1 MNKSNPLLHDYKP
14 KLKQTRRRGK
24 SKLLQYGIIICV
36 ISFLMFNWATT
47 YKKSEPRLLIDDQV
61 NIVNQEI
68 AFQDTPQIIDDPITD
83 QEIIND
89 TVTGQESLAD
99 EIESKV
105 IQQSG
110 KIELEIKAGDTLE
123 ELFIE
128 NNLNIGHLFQIMSS
142 KLAEQYLKYLRPG
155 DTIVINH
162 TNGEI
167 INLTRNLNLNKAL
180 FIQKDVENFN
190 SSIIDRDIQIRKNFG
205 YGYIKTSLFESAIEN
220 GLTEKLIMNLTDI
233 LAWDIDFVYDIRIN
247 DDFYVLFEEIWQD
260 NKYVTDG
267 NIIAL
272 EFNNNGRKFQA
283 IRYTN
288 ENGVPNYFTP
298 DGNNMSKAFIRAP
311 LDFTRVSSNFN
322 PNRKHPIL
330 NTIRAHRGVDYAA
343 PKGTKIKASGD
354 GKIIFRGVKSG
365 YGNVIILQHGDNITT
380 LYAHMSGFNSAFKL
394 GDRVRQN
401 QVIGYVGSSGLATA
415 PHLHY
420 EYRVNGVHKNPR
432 TVKLP
437 QAQPI
442 KKEYVNDFLIQS
454 KSIMSELL
462 QFKES
467 RFLPTVANN

>member
-1 MNKSNPLLHDYKP
+1 M
-14 KLKQTRRRGK
+14 
-24 SKLLQYGIIICV
+24 ICV
-36 ISFLMFNWATT
+36 ISFLIINWSTIHE
-47 YKKSEPRLLIDDQV
+47 KPEPKLLIDDQV
-61 NIVNQEI
+61 NVINQETV
-68 AFQDTPQIIDDPITD
+68 FQDTTQIIDAPVTKQEIIDDPFS
-83 QEIIND
+83 
-89 TVTGQESLAD
+89 GQESLAV

-105 IQQSG
+105 IQQNG

-142 KLAEQYLKYLRPG
+142 NSAEQYLKYLRPG

-162 TNGEI
+162 VNGEV
-167 INLTRNLNLNKAL
+167 INLTRNLNLKKAL
-180 FIQKDVENFN
+180 FIQRDAKNFN
-190 SSIIDRDIQIRKNFG
+190 SSIIDRDIQIRKKFG
-205 YGYIKTSLFESAIEN
+205 YGDIKTSLFESAIEN

-233 LAWDIDFVYDIRIN
+233 LAWDIDFVYDIRID

-260 NKYVTDG
+260 DKYVTDG

-288 ENGVPNYFTP
+288 ESGVPNYFTP

-394 GDRVRQN
+394 GDRVKQN

-432 TVKLP
+432 TVNLP

-442 KKEYVNDFLIQS
+442 KKEYVNDFLVQS

-467 RFLPTVANN
+467 RFLSTVANN

>member
-1 MNKSNPLLHDYKP
+1 M
-14 KLKQTRRRGK
+14 
-24 SKLLQYGIIICV
+24 CV

-61 NIVNQEI
+61 NIINQEI
-68 AFQDTPQIIDDPITD
+68 TFQDTPQIIDDPISD
-83 QEIIND
+83 QEIID
-89 TVTGQESLAD
+89 YPVTGQESLAH

-110 KIELEIKAGDTLE
+110 EIELEIKAGDTLE

-167 INLTRNLNLNKAL
+167 NNLTRNLNLNKAL
-180 FIQKDVENFN
+180 FIQKDAENFN
-190 SSIIDRDIQIRKNFG
+190 SSIIDRDIQIRKKFG
-205 YGYIKTSLFESAIEN
+205 YGYIETSLFESAIEN
-220 GLTEKLIMNLTDI
+220 GLSEKLIMNLTDI

-260 NKYVTDG
+260 DKYVTDG

-432 TVKLP
+432 TVRLP

-467 RFLPTVANN
+467 KFLPTVANN

>member
-1 MNKSNPLLHDYKP
+1 M
-14 KLKQTRRRGK
+14 
-24 SKLLQYGIIICV
+24 
-36 ISFLMFNWATT
+36 ISFLIINWSTIHE
-47 YKKSEPRLLIDDQV
+47 KPEPKLLIDDQV
-61 NIVNQEI
+61 NVINQETV
-68 AFQDTPQIIDDPITD
+68 FQDTTQIIDAPVTKQEIIDDPFS
-83 QEIIND
+83 
-89 TVTGQESLAD
+89 GQENLAV

-105 IQQSG
+105 IQQNG

-142 KLAEQYLKYLRPG
+142 NSAEQYLKYLRPG

-162 TNGEI
+162 VNGEV
-167 INLTRNLNLNKAL
+167 INLTRNLNLKKAL
-180 FIQKDVENFN
+180 FIQRDAKNFN
-190 SSIIDRDIQIRKNFG
+190 SSIIDRDIQIRKKFG
-205 YGYIKTSLFESAIEN
+205 YGDIKTSLFESAIEN

-233 LAWDIDFVYDIRIN
+233 LAWDIDFVYDIRID

-260 NKYVTDG
+260 DKYVTDG

-394 GDRVRQN
+394 GDRVKQN

-432 TVKLP
+432 TVNLP

-442 KKEYVNDFLIQS
+442 KKEYVNDFLVQS

-467 RFLPTVANN
+467 RFLSTVANN

>member
-1 MNKSNPLLHDYKP
+1 
-14 KLKQTRRRGK
+14 
-24 SKLLQYGIIICV
+24 
-36 ISFLMFNWATT
+36 MFNWATT

-61 NIVNQEI
+61 NIINQEI
-68 AFQDTPQIIDDPITD
+68 TFQDTPQIIDDPISN
-83 QEIIND
+83 QEIID
-89 TVTGQESLAD
+89 DPVTGQESLTD

-110 KIELEIKAGDTLE
+110 EIELEIKAGDTLE

-167 INLTRNLNLNKAL
+167 NNLTRNLNLNKAL

-190 SSIIDRDIQIRKNFG
+190 SSIIDRDIQIRKKFG

-260 NKYVTDG
+260 DKYVTDG

-432 TVKLP
+432 TVRLP

>member
-1 MNKSNPLLHDYKP
+1 M
-14 KLKQTRRRGK
+14 
-24 SKLLQYGIIICV
+24 
-36 ISFLMFNWATT
+36 ISFLIINWSTIHE
-47 YKKSEPRLLIDDQV
+47 KPEPKLLIDDQV
-61 NIVNQEI
+61 NVINQETV
-68 AFQDTPQIIDDPITD
+68 FQDTTQIIDAPVTKQEIIDDPFS
-83 QEIIND
+83 
-89 TVTGQESLAD
+89 GQESLAV

-105 IQQSG
+105 IQQNG

-142 KLAEQYLKYLRPG
+142 KPAEQYLKYLRPG

-162 TNGEI
+162 INGEV
-167 INLTRNLNLNKAL
+167 INLTRNLNLKKAL
-180 FIQKDVENFN
+180 FIHKDAKNFN
-190 SSIIDRDIQIRKNFG
+190 SSIIDRDIQIRKKFG
-205 YGYIKTSLFESAIEN
+205 YGFIKTSLFESAIEN

-233 LAWDIDFVYDIRIN
+233 LAWDIDFVYDIRID

-260 NKYVTDG
+260 DKYVTDG

-288 ENGVPNYFTP
+288 ESGVPNYFTP

-394 GDRVRQN
+394 GDRVKQN

-432 TVKLP
+432 TVNLP

-442 KKEYVNDFLIQS
+442 KKEYVNDFLVQS

>member
-1 MNKSNPLLHDYKP
+1 M
-14 KLKQTRRRGK
+14 
-24 SKLLQYGIIICV
+24 I
-36 ISFLMFNWATT
+36 NWTTT

-61 NIVNQEI
+61 NIINQEI
-68 AFQDTPQIIDDPITD
+68 AFQDTPQIFDDPVTD
-83 QEIIND
+83 QEIID
-89 TVTGQESLAD
+89 EPVTGQESLID

-105 IQQSG
+105 IQQNG

-128 NNLNIGHLFQIMSS
+128 NNLSIGQLFQIMSS

-162 TNGEI
+162 INGEI
-167 INLTRNLNLNKAL
+167 INLTRNLNLKKAL
-180 FIQKDVENFN
+180 FIQKDTENFN
-190 SSIIDRDIQIRKNFG
+190 SSIIDRDIQIRKKFG
-205 YGYIKTSLFESAIEN
+205 YGNIKTSLFESAIEN
-220 GLTEKLIMNLTDI
+220 GLSEKLIMNLTEI
-233 LAWDIDFVYDIRIN
+233 LAWDIDFVYDIRID

-260 NKYVTDG
+260 DKYVTDG

-380 LYAHMSGFNSAFKL
+380 L
-394 GDRVRQN
+394 
-401 QVIGYVGSSGLATA
+401 
-415 PHLHY
+415 
-420 EYRVNGVHKNPR
+420 
-432 TVKLP
+432 
-437 QAQPI
+437 
-442 KKEYVNDFLIQS
+442 
-454 KSIMSELL
+454 
-462 QFKES
+462 
-467 RFLPTVANN
+467 

>member
-1 MNKSNPLLHDYKP
+1 
-14 KLKQTRRRGK
+14 
-24 SKLLQYGIIICV
+24 
-36 ISFLMFNWATT
+36 MFNWATT

-61 NIVNQEI
+61 NIINQEI
-68 AFQDTPQIIDDPITD
+68 TFQDTPQIIDDPISD
-83 QEIIND
+83 QEIID
-89 TVTGQESLAD
+89 YPVTGQESLAH

-110 KIELEIKAGDTLE
+110 EIELEIKAGDTLE

-167 INLTRNLNLNKAL
+167 INLTRNLNLKKAL
-180 FIQKDVENFN
+180 FIQKDIENFN
-190 SSIIDRDIQIRKNFG
+190 SSIIDRDIQIRKKFG
-205 YGYIKTSLFESAIEN
+205 YGNIKTSLFESAIEN

-233 LAWDIDFVYDIRIN
+233 LAWDIDFVYDIRID

-260 NKYVTDG
+260 DKYVTDG

-283 IRYTN
+283 IRFTN

-432 TVKLP
+432 TVRLP

>member
-1 MNKSNPLLHDYKP
+1 M
-14 KLKQTRRRGK
+14 
-24 SKLLQYGIIICV
+24 I
-36 ISFLMFNWATT
+36 NWTTT

-61 NIVNQEI
+61 NIINQEI
-68 AFQDTPQIIDDPITD
+68 AFQDTPQIFDDPITD
-83 QEIIND
+83 QEIID
-89 TVTGQESLAD
+89 EPVTGQESLID

-105 IQQSG
+105 IQQNG

-128 NNLNIGHLFQIMSS
+128 NNLSIGQLFQIMSS

-162 TNGEI
+162 INGEI
-167 INLTRNLNLNKAL
+167 INLTRNLNLKKAL
-180 FIQKDVENFN
+180 FIQKDAENYN
-190 SSIIDRDIQIRKNFG
+190 SSIIDRDIQIRKKFG
-205 YGYIKTSLFESAIEN
+205 YGNIKTSLFESAIEN
-220 GLTEKLIMNLTDI
+220 GLSEKLIMNLTEI
-233 LAWDIDFVYDIRIN
+233 LAWDIDFVYDIRID

-260 NKYVTDG
+260 DKYVTDG

-442 KKEYVNDFLIQS
+442 KKKYVNDFLIQS

-467 RFLPTVANN
+467 RFLTTVANN

>member
-1 MNKSNPLLHDYKP
+1 M
-14 KLKQTRRRGK
+14 
-24 SKLLQYGIIICV
+24 I
-36 ISFLMFNWATT
+36 NWTTT
-47 YKKSEPRLLIDDQV
+47 YKKSEPRLLMDDQV
-61 NIVNQEI
+61 NIINQEI
-68 AFQDTPQIIDDPITD
+68 AFQDTPQIFDDPITD
-83 QEIIND
+83 QEIID
-89 TVTGQESLAD
+89 EPVTGQESLID

-105 IQQSG
+105 IQQNG

-128 NNLNIGHLFQIMSS
+128 NNLSIGQLFQIMSS

-162 TNGEI
+162 INGEI
-167 INLTRNLNLNKAL
+167 INLTRNLNLKKAL
-180 FIQKDVENFN
+180 FIQKDAENYN
-190 SSIIDRDIQIRKNFG
+190 SSIIDRDIQIRKKFG
-205 YGYIKTSLFESAIEN
+205 YGNIKTSLFESAIEN
-220 GLTEKLIMNLTDI
+220 GLSEKLIMNLTEI
-233 LAWDIDFVYDIRIN
+233 LAWDIDFVYDIRID

-260 NKYVTDG
+260 DKYVTDG

-442 KKEYVNDFLIQS
+442 KKKYVNDFLIQS

-467 RFLPTVANN
+467 RFLTTVANN

>member
-1 MNKSNPLLHDYKP
+1 M
-14 KLKQTRRRGK
+14 
-24 SKLLQYGIIICV
+24 I
-36 ISFLMFNWATT
+36 NWTTT

-61 NIVNQEI
+61 NIINQEI
-68 AFQDTPQIIDDPITD
+68 AFQDTPQIFDDPIID
-83 QEIIND
+83 QEIID
-89 TVTGQESLAD
+89 GPVTGQESLVD

-105 IQQSG
+105 IQQNG
-110 KIELEIKAGDTLE
+110 KIALEIKAGDTLE

-128 NNLNIGHLFQIMSS
+128 NNLSIGQLFQIMSS

-162 TNGEI
+162 INGEI
-167 INLTRNLNLNKAL
+167 INLTRNLNLKKAL
-180 FIQKDVENFN
+180 FIQKDAENYN
-190 SSIIDRDIQIRKNFG
+190 SSIIDRDIQIRKKFG
-205 YGYIKTSLFESAIEN
+205 YGNIKTSLFESAIEN
-220 GLTEKLIMNLTDI
+220 GLSEKLIMNLTEI
-233 LAWDIDFVYDIRIN
+233 LAWDIDFVYDIRID

-260 NKYVTDG
+260 DKYVTDG

-394 GDRVRQN
+394 GDRVKQN

-432 TVKLP
+432 TVNLP

-442 KKEYVNDFLIQS
+442 KKEYVNDFLVQS

-467 RFLPTVANN
+467 RFLSTVANN

>member
-1 MNKSNPLLHDYKP
+1 M
-14 KLKQTRRRGK
+14 
-24 SKLLQYGIIICV
+24 I
-36 ISFLMFNWATT
+36 NWTTT
-47 YKKSEPRLLIDDQV
+47 YKKSEPRLLMDDQV
-61 NIVNQEI
+61 NIINQEI
-68 AFQDTPQIIDDPITD
+68 AFQDTPQIFDDPITD
-83 QEIIND
+83 QAIID
-89 TVTGQESLAD
+89 EPVTGQESLID

-105 IQQSG
+105 IQQNG

-128 NNLNIGHLFQIMSS
+128 NNLSIGQLFQIMSS

-162 TNGEI
+162 INGEI
-167 INLTRNLNLNKAL
+167 INLTRNLNLKKAL
-180 FIQKDVENFN
+180 FIQKDAENYN
-190 SSIIDRDIQIRKNFG
+190 SSIIDRDIQIRKKFG
-205 YGYIKTSLFESAIEN
+205 YGNIKTSLFESAIEN
-220 GLTEKLIMNLTDI
+220 GLSEKLIMNLTEI
-233 LAWDIDFVYDIRIN
+233 LAWDIDFVYDIRID

-260 NKYVTDG
+260 DKYVTDG

-442 KKEYVNDFLIQS
+442 KKKYVNDFLIQS

-467 RFLPTVANN
+467 RFLTTIANN

>member
-1 MNKSNPLLHDYKP
+1 
-14 KLKQTRRRGK
+14 
-24 SKLLQYGIIICV
+24 
-36 ISFLMFNWATT
+36 MFNWATT

-61 NIVNQEI
+61 NIINQEI
-68 AFQDTPQIIDDPITD
+68 TFQDTPQIIDDPISD
-83 QEIIND
+83 QEIID
-89 TVTGQESLAD
+89 DPVTSQESLAD
-99 EIESKV
+99 KTESKV

-110 KIELEIKAGDTLE
+110 EIELEIKAGDTLE

-167 INLTRNLNLNKAL
+167 NNLTRNLNLNKAL

-190 SSIIDRDIQIRKNFG
+190 SSIIDRDIQIRKKFG

-260 NKYVTDG
+260 DKYVTDG

-432 TVKLP
+432 TVRLP

>member
-1 MNKSNPLLHDYKP
+1 M
-14 KLKQTRRRGK
+14 
-24 SKLLQYGIIICV
+24 ICV
-36 ISFLMFNWATT
+36 ISFLIINWSTIHE
-47 YKKSEPRLLIDDQV
+47 KPEPKLLIDDQV
-61 NIVNQEI
+61 NVINQETV
-68 AFQDTPQIIDDPITD
+68 FQDTPQIIDALIID
-83 QEIIND
+83 QESI
-89 TVTGQESLAD
+89 AD
-99 EIESKV
+99 EIKSEA
-105 IQQSG
+105 IQQNG
-110 KIELEIKAGDTLE
+110 KIEIEIKAGDTLE

-142 KLAEQYLKYLRPG
+142 NSAEQYLKYLRPG

-162 TNGEI
+162 VNGEV
-167 INLTRNLNLNKAL
+167 INLTRNLNLKKAL
-180 FIQKDVENFN
+180 FIQRDAENFN
-190 SSIIDRDIQIRKNFG
+190 SSIIDRDIQIRKKFG
-205 YGYIKTSLFESAIEN
+205 YGNIKTSLFESAIEN

-233 LAWDIDFVYDIRIN
+233 LAWDIDFVYDVRID
-247 DDFYVLFEEIWQD
+247 DDFYILFEEIWQD
-260 NKYVTDG
+260 DKYVTDG

-442 KKEYVNDFLIQS
+442 KKKYVNDFLIQS

-467 RFLPTVANN
+467 RFLTTVANN

>member
-1 MNKSNPLLHDYKP
+1 M
-14 KLKQTRRRGK
+14 
-24 SKLLQYGIIICV
+24 IICV
-36 ISFLMFNWATT
+36 ISFLMINWTT
-47 YKKSEPRLLIDDQV
+47 THKKPEPRLLTDDQV
-61 NIVNQEI
+61 NVINQEI
-68 AFQDTPQIIDDPITD
+68 VFQGTSLITDDPITD
-83 QEIIND
+83 QEIID
-89 TVTGQESLAD
+89 DPVTGQESLAN
-99 EIESKV
+99 ETESRV
-105 IQQSG
+105 IQQNG

-167 INLTRNLNLNKAL
+167 INLTRNLNLKKAL
-180 FIQKDVENFN
+180 FIQKDIENFN
-190 SSIIDRDIQIRKNFG
+190 SSIIDRDIQIRKKFG
-205 YGYIKTSLFESAIEN
+205 YGNIKTSLFESAIEN

-233 LAWDIDFVYDIRIN
+233 LAWDIDFVYDIRID

-260 NKYVTDG
+260 DKYVTDG

-283 IRYTN
+283 IRFTN

-442 KKEYVNDFLIQS
+442 KQEYVNDFLVQS

-462 QFKES
+462 EFKES
-467 RFLPTVANN
+467 RFLSTVANN

>member
-1 MNKSNPLLHDYKP
+1 M
-14 KLKQTRRRGK
+14 
-24 SKLLQYGIIICV
+24 IICV
-36 ISFLMFNWATT
+36 ISFLMINWTT
-47 YKKSEPRLLIDDQV
+47 THKKSEPRLLIDDQV
-61 NIVNQEI
+61 NVINQEI
-68 AFQDTPQIIDDPITD
+68 VFQGTSLITDDPITD
-83 QEIIND
+83 QEIID
-89 TVTGQESLAD
+89 DPVTGQESLAN
-99 EIESKV
+99 ETESRV
-105 IQQSG
+105 IQQNG

-167 INLTRNLNLNKAL
+167 INLTRNLNLKKAL
-180 FIQKDVENFN
+180 FIQKDIENFN
-190 SSIIDRDIQIRKNFG
+190 SSIIDRDIQIRKKFG
-205 YGYIKTSLFESAIEN
+205 YGNIKTSLFESAIEN

-233 LAWDIDFVYDIRIN
+233 LAWDIDFVYDIRID

-260 NKYVTDG
+260 DKYVTDG

-283 IRYTN
+283 IRFTN

-442 KKEYVNDFLIQS
+442 KQEYVNDFLVQS

-462 QFKES
+462 EFKES
-467 RFLPTVANN
+467 RFLSTVANN

>member
-1 MNKSNPLLHDYKP
+1 M
-14 KLKQTRRRGK
+14 
-24 SKLLQYGIIICV
+24 I
-36 ISFLMFNWATT
+36 NWTTT

-61 NIVNQEI
+61 NIINQEI
-68 AFQDTPQIIDDPITD
+68 AFQDTPQIFDDPITD
-83 QEIIND
+83 QEIID
-89 TVTGQESLAD
+89 EPVTGQESLID

-105 IQQSG
+105 IQQNG

-128 NNLNIGHLFQIMSS
+128 NNLSIGQLFQIMSS

-162 TNGEI
+162 INGEI
-167 INLTRNLNLNKAL
+167 INLTRNLNLKKAL
-180 FIQKDVENFN
+180 FIQKDAENYN
-190 SSIIDRDIQIRKNFG
+190 SSIIDRDIQIRKKFG
-205 YGYIKTSLFESAIEN
+205 YGNIKTSLFESAIEN
-220 GLTEKLIMNLTDI
+220 GLSEKLIMNLTEI
-233 LAWDIDFVYDIRIN
+233 LAWDIDFVYDIRID

-260 NKYVTDG
+260 DKYVTDG

-288 ENGVPNYFTP
+288 ESGVPNYFTP

-394 GDRVRQN
+394 GDRVKQN

-420 EYRVNGVHKNPR
+420 EYRVNGIHKNPR

-442 KKEYVNDFLIQS
+442 KKEYVNDFLVQS

>member
-1 MNKSNPLLHDYKP
+1 MISLLMINWITTHKKP
-14 KLKQTRRRGK
+14 
-24 SKLLQYGIIICV
+24 
-36 ISFLMFNWATT
+36 
-47 YKKSEPRLLIDDQV
+47 EPRLLIYDQV
-61 NIVNQEI
+61 NVINQEI
-68 AFQDTPQIIDDPITD
+68 SFQDTPQTIDDPITE
-83 QEIIND
+83 QEIID
-89 TVTGQESLAD
+89 DPFSGQESLAD

-105 IQQSG
+105 IQQNG

-142 KLAEQYLKYLRPG
+142 KPAEQYLKYLRPG

-162 TNGEI
+162 VNGEV
-167 INLTRNLNLNKAL
+167 INLTRNLNLKKAL
-180 FIQKDVENFN
+180 FIQRDAENFN
-190 SSIIDRDIQIRKNFG
+190 SSIIDRDIQIRKKFG
-205 YGYIKTSLFESAIEN
+205 YGNIKTSLFESAIEN

-233 LAWDIDFVYDIRIN
+233 LAWDIDFVYDVRID

-260 NKYVTDG
+260 DKYVTDG

-394 GDRVRQN
+394 GDRVKQN

-442 KKEYVNDFLIQS
+442 KKEYVNDFLVQS

-467 RFLPTVANN
+467 RFLSTVANN

>member
-1 MNKSNPLLHDYKP
+1 M
-14 KLKQTRRRGK
+14 
-24 SKLLQYGIIICV
+24 ICV
-36 ISFLMFNWATT
+36 ISFLIINWSTIHE
-47 YKKSEPRLLIDDQV
+47 KPEPKLLIDDQV
-61 NIVNQEI
+61 NVINQETV
-68 AFQDTPQIIDDPITD
+68 FQDTPQIIDALIID
-83 QEIIND
+83 QESI
-89 TVTGQESLAD
+89 AD
-99 EIESKV
+99 EIKSEA
-105 IQQSG
+105 IQQNG
-110 KIELEIKAGDTLE
+110 KIEIEIKAGDTLE

-142 KLAEQYLKYLRPG
+142 NSAEQYLKYLRPG

-162 TNGEI
+162 VNGEV
-167 INLTRNLNLNKAL
+167 INLTRNLNLKKAL
-180 FIQKDVENFN
+180 FIQRDAENFN
-190 SSIIDRDIQIRKNFG
+190 SSIIDRDIQIRKKFG
-205 YGYIKTSLFESAIEN
+205 YGNIKTSLFESAIEN

-233 LAWDIDFVYDIRIN
+233 LAWDIDFVYDVRID
-247 DDFYVLFEEIWQD
+247 DDFYILFEEIWQD
-260 NKYVTDG
+260 DKYVTDG

-394 GDRVRQN
+394 GDRVKQN

-420 EYRVNGVHKNPR
+420 EYRVNGIHKNPR

-442 KKEYVNDFLIQS
+442 KKEYVNDFLVQS

>member
-1 MNKSNPLLHDYKP
+1 MINWTTAHKKP
-14 KLKQTRRRGK
+14 
-24 SKLLQYGIIICV
+24 
-36 ISFLMFNWATT
+36 
-47 YKKSEPRLLIDDQV
+47 EPRLLIDDQV
-61 NIVNQEI
+61 NIINQEI
-68 AFQDTPQIIDDPITD
+68 AFQDTPQIFDDPITD
-83 QEIIND
+83 QEIID
-89 TVTGQESLAD
+89 EPVTGQESLID

-105 IQQSG
+105 IQQNG

-128 NNLNIGHLFQIMSS
+128 NNLSIGQLFQIMSS

-167 INLTRNLNLNKAL
+167 INLTRNLNLKKAL
-180 FIQKDVENFN
+180 FIQRDAENFN
-190 SSIIDRDIQIRKNFG
+190 SSIIDRDIQIRKKFG
-205 YGYIKTSLFESAIEN
+205 YGNIKTSLFESAIEN

-233 LAWDIDFVYDIRIN
+233 LAWDIDFVYDIRID

-260 NKYVTDG
+260 DKYVTDG

-442 KKEYVNDFLIQS
+442 KKKYVNDFLIQS

-467 RFLPTVANN
+467 RFLTTVANN

>member
-1 MNKSNPLLHDYKP
+1 M
-14 KLKQTRRRGK
+14 
-24 SKLLQYGIIICV
+24 CV

-61 NIVNQEI
+61 NIINQEI
-68 AFQDTPQIIDDPITD
+68 TFQDTPQIIDDPISD
-83 QEIIND
+83 QEIID
-89 TVTGQESLAD
+89 DPVTGQESLAD
-99 EIESKV
+99 KIESKV

-110 KIELEIKAGDTLE
+110 EIELEIKAGDTLE

-167 INLTRNLNLNKAL
+167 NNLTRNLNLNKAL
-180 FIQKDVENFN
+180 FIQKDAENFN
-190 SSIIDRDIQIRKNFG
+190 SSIIDRDIQIRKKFG
-205 YGYIKTSLFESAIEN
+205 YGYIETSLFESAIEN

-260 NKYVTDG
+260 DKYVTDG

-432 TVKLP
+432 TVRLP

-467 RFLPTVANN
+467 KFLPTVANN

>member
-1 MNKSNPLLHDYKP
+1 MV
-14 KLKQTRRRGK
+14 
-24 SKLLQYGIIICV
+24 CV
-36 ISFLMFNWATT
+36 ISFLIINWSTIHE
-47 YKKSEPRLLIDDQV
+47 KPEPRLLIDDQV
-61 NIVNQEI
+61 SVINQETV
-68 AFQDTPQIIDDPITD
+68 FQDTPQIIDAPVTD
-83 QEIIND
+83 QESI
-89 TVTGQESLAD
+89 AD
-99 EIESKV
+99 EIKSEV
-105 IQQSG
+105 IQQNS
-110 KIELEIKAGDTLE
+110 KIEIEIKAGDTLE

-142 KLAEQYLKYLRPG
+142 NSAEQYLKYLRPG

-162 TNGEI
+162 VNGEV
-167 INLTRNLNLNKAL
+167 INLTRNLNLKKAL
-180 FIQKDVENFN
+180 FIQRDAENFN
-190 SSIIDRDIQIRKNFG
+190 SSIIDRDIQIRKKFG
-205 YGYIKTSLFESAIEN
+205 YGNIKTSLFESAIEN

-233 LAWDIDFVYDIRIN
+233 LAWDIDFVYDVRID
-247 DDFYVLFEEIWQD
+247 DDFYILFEEIWQD
-260 NKYVTDG
+260 DKYVTDG

-394 GDRVRQN
+394 GDRVKQN

-420 EYRVNGVHKNPR
+420 EYRVNGIHKNPR

-442 KKEYVNDFLIQS
+442 KKEYVNDFLVQS

-467 RFLPTVANN
+467 RFLSTVANN

>member
-1 MNKSNPLLHDYKP
+1 MV
-14 KLKQTRRRGK
+14 
-24 SKLLQYGIIICV
+24 CV
-36 ISFLMFNWATT
+36 ISFLIINWSTIHE
-47 YKKSEPRLLIDDQV
+47 KPEPRLLIDDQV
-61 NIVNQEI
+61 SVINQETV
-68 AFQDTPQIIDDPITD
+68 FQDTPQIIDAPVTD
-83 QEIIND
+83 QESI
-89 TVTGQESLAD
+89 AD
-99 EIESKV
+99 EIKSEV
-105 IQQSG
+105 IQQNG
-110 KIELEIKAGDTLE
+110 KIEIEIKAGDTLE

-142 KLAEQYLKYLRPG
+142 NSAEQYLKYLRPG

-162 TNGEI
+162 VNGEV
-167 INLTRNLNLNKAL
+167 INLTRNLNLKKAL
-180 FIQKDVENFN
+180 FIQRDAENFN
-190 SSIIDRDIQIRKNFG
+190 SSIIDRDIQIRKKFG
-205 YGYIKTSLFESAIEN
+205 YGNIKTSLFESAIEN

-233 LAWDIDFVYDIRIN
+233 LAWDIDFVYDVRID
-247 DDFYVLFEEIWQD
+247 DDFYILFEEIWQD
-260 NKYVTDG
+260 DKYITDG

-394 GDRVRQN
+394 GDRVKQN

-420 EYRVNGVHKNPR
+420 EYRVNGIHKNPR

-442 KKEYVNDFLIQS
+442 KKEYVNDFLVQS

-467 RFLPTVANN
+467 RFSPTVANN

>member
-1 MNKSNPLLHDYKP
+1 M
-14 KLKQTRRRGK
+14 
-24 SKLLQYGIIICV
+24 
-36 ISFLMFNWATT
+36 ISFLIINWSTIHE
-47 YKKSEPRLLIDDQV
+47 KPEPKLLIDDQV
-61 NIVNQEI
+61 NVINQETV
-68 AFQDTPQIIDDPITD
+68 FQDTTQIIDAPVTKQEIIDDPFS
-83 QEIIND
+83 
-89 TVTGQESLAD
+89 GQESLAV

-105 IQQSG
+105 IQQNG

-142 KLAEQYLKYLRPG
+142 NSAEQYLKYLRPG

-162 TNGEI
+162 VNGEV
-167 INLTRNLNLNKAL
+167 INLTRNLNLKKAL
-180 FIQKDVENFN
+180 FIQRDAKNFN
-190 SSIIDRDIQIRKNFG
+190 SSIIDRDIQIRKKFG
-205 YGYIKTSLFESAIEN
+205 YGDIKTSLFESAIEN

-233 LAWDIDFVYDIRIN
+233 LAWDIDFVYDIRID

-260 NKYVTDG
+260 DKYVTDG

-394 GDRVRQN
+394 GDRVKQN

-442 KKEYVNDFLIQS
+442 KKEYVNDFLVQS

-467 RFLPTVANN
+467 RFLSTVANN

>member
-1 MNKSNPLLHDYKP
+1 
-14 KLKQTRRRGK
+14 
-24 SKLLQYGIIICV
+24 
-36 ISFLMFNWATT
+36 MFNWATT

-61 NIVNQEI
+61 NIINQEI
-68 AFQDTPQIIDDPITD
+68 TFKDTPLIIDDPISD
-83 QEIIND
+83 QEIID
-89 TVTGQESLAD
+89 YPVTGQESLAH

-110 KIELEIKAGDTLE
+110 EIELEIKAGDTLE

-167 INLTRNLNLNKAL
+167 NNLTRNLNLNKAL
-180 FIQKDVENFN
+180 FIQKDAENFN
-190 SSIIDRDIQIRKNFG
+190 SSIIDRDIQIRKKFG
-205 YGYIKTSLFESAIEN
+205 YGYIETSLFESAIEN

-260 NKYVTDG
+260 DKYVTDG

-432 TVKLP
+432 TVRLP

-467 RFLPTVANN
+467 KFLPTVANN

>member
-1 MNKSNPLLHDYKP
+1 M
-14 KLKQTRRRGK
+14 
-24 SKLLQYGIIICV
+24 
-36 ISFLMFNWATT
+36 ISFLMINWITT
-47 YKKSEPRLLIDDQV
+47 HKKPEPRLLIYDQV
-61 NIVNQEI
+61 NVINQEI
-68 AFQDTPQIIDDPITD
+68 SFQDTPQTIDDPITER
-83 QEIIND
+83 EIID
-89 TVTGQESLAD
+89 DPFSGQESLAD

-105 IQQSG
+105 IQQNG

-142 KLAEQYLKYLRPG
+142 NSAEQYLKYLRPG

-162 TNGEI
+162 VNGEV
-167 INLTRNLNLNKAL
+167 INLTRNLNLKKAL
-180 FIQKDVENFN
+180 FIQRDAKNFN
-190 SSIIDRDIQIRKNFG
+190 SSIIDRDIQIRKKFG
-205 YGYIKTSLFESAIEN
+205 YGFIKTSLFESAIEN

-233 LAWDIDFVYDIRIN
+233 LAWDIDFVYDIRID

-260 NKYVTDG
+260 DKYVTDG

-288 ENGVPNYFTP
+288 ESGVPNYFTP

-394 GDRVRQN
+394 GDRVKQN

-442 KKEYVNDFLIQS
+442 KKEYVNDFLVQS

-467 RFLPTVANN
+467 RFLSTVANN